1 MLDTY
6 KGYPVS
12 IWEHLSILYIYTIY
26 CYIYEGGSRN
36 AWPQTDK
43 SLLSAFLLN
52 DKIPGAKL
60 S

>member
-36 AWPQTDK
+36 A
-43 SLLSAFLLN
+43 
-52 DKIPGAKL
+52 
-60 S
+60 